1 MIDHALFENVNDEV
15 PLARAPLGG
24 VPREVIAGVLWT
36 RANVTKIGI
45 AQIEDPKGWTYKIG
59 NRTFRLRFDKVDPRP
74 RWKEELKVGVT
85 IDEIRKRSERPS
97 MERLVTQVIDGE
109 AIWTG
114 FNRLDHDAV
123 TAELVA
129 QGYMLVSAD
138 TLTYKLDRKTYRQ
151 SPIRPTPVAAIVELF
166 ELQD

>member
-1 MIDHALFENVNDEV
+1 MSDHALFENVNDEV
-15 PLARAPLGG
+15 PLASAPLGG

-36 RANVTKIGI
+36 RANVAKIGVAHI
-45 AQIEDPKGWTYKIG
+45 NDPKRRIYKIG
-59 NRTFRLRFDKVDPRP
+59 KRTIRLGIAKVDPRP

-97 MERLVTQVIDGE
+97 TECLVTQVIDGE

-129 QGYMLVSAD
+129 QGYMLVSTD

-151 SPIRPTPVAAIVELF
+151 SPTKPTPVAAIVELF
-166 ELQD
+166 ELQE